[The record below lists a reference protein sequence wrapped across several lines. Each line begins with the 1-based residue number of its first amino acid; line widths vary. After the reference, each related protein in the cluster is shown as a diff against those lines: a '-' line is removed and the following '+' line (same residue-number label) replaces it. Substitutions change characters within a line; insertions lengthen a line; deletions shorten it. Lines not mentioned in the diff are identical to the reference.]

1 MAQQLMWNQI
11 EILYRGQATN
21 GTVVTVEEQAMD
33 KAQRNAGKSVYDTDW
48 WVETLARVLEHWGIQ
63 TKQWIDNATRTPRL
77 HFSLGEPQS
86 DLDQQSTSQQ
96 PASTPSTGPLTSG
109 PLASGPLSSRLGT
122 KDLGKDK
129 P

>member
-11 EILYRGQATN
+11 ELVYRGQATN
-21 GTVVTVEEQAMD
+21 GTVITVEEEAMD

-48 WVETLARVLEHWGIQ
+48 WVETLARVLEHWGIF

-77 HFSLGEPQS
+77 HFSLGEPQI
-86 DLDQQSTSQQ
+86 DTGQPSTSQQ
-96 PASTPSTGPLTSG
+96 PTTTAPPTGPLN
-109 PLASGPLSSRLGT
+109 SGPLSSRLGT